1 MKNRTNKMTL
11 MKVFPF
17 LVFIATLFSCGTTKE
32 ISSPKNTNY
41 SIVNLNIVENG
52 FEGNIVV
59 EVYDNQMN
67 PLNDYQSVLTEN
79 GEVIFDVP
87 QKGHRCTFF
96 EDGKSV
102 TIEIKKEG
110 YKTVKTK
117 PFSTD
122 VEMELANFIKIT
134 LEKE

>member
-1 MKNRTNKMTL
+1 MTL

-17 LVFIATLFSCGTTKE
+17 LVSIATLFSCGITKE
-32 ISSPKNTNY
+32 ISSPENTNY
-41 SIVNLNIVENG
+41 SIENLNIVENG

-67 PLNDYQSVLTEN
+67 PIYDYQSVLTEN
-79 GEVIFDVP
+79 GEVIFNVP

-102 TIEIKKEG
+102 TIEIKKGG

-122 VEMELANFIKIT
+122 DKMELANLIKII